1 MQRTP
6 SASTSPPHPLPH
18 SQSPIESG
26 LPFSFGNPVPLS
38 TRSSVMLWAASAI
51 AFALL
56 LAVPRWLP
64 DQWGGALAALLFV
77 GVQWA
82 GLRWA
87 VGPAWVAL
95 FRRPRWRD
103 VALGLAAVPLVIG
116 LPALVAAYGLGM
128 SHLSANASID
138 AVADLSPAQLVGRF
152 ALVAVQLLGEELVT
166 ILPLLATVALLHRAG
181 MPARWAVAL
190 AWMVTALVFGA
201 LHLPTYQWHL
211 GQALLVIGAARL
223 ALTAVFIYTRNL
235 WASTIAHIAN
245 DWTVMAFVLASTRT
259 IA

>member
-1 MQRTP
+1 MTRTITP
-6 SASTSPPHPLPH
+6 AAIASDLPY
-18 SQSPIESG
+18 
-26 LPFSFGNPVPLS
+26 SFGNPVPMT
-38 TRSSVMLWAASAI
+38 TRSSALLWAASAA

-56 LAVPRWLP
+56 VVVPRWLP
-64 DQWGGALAALLFV
+64 DLWGGALAALLFV

-95 FRRPRWRD
+95 FSRPRWRD

-116 LPALVAAYGLGM
+116 LPALVALYALGE

-138 AVADLSPAQLVGRF
+138 VVAGLSPAQLVGRF

-166 ILPLLATVALLHRAG
+166 IQPLLATVALLHRAG
-181 MPARWAVAL
+181 MPARWAVAV
-190 AWMVTALVFGA
+190 AWVVTALVFGA

-223 ALTAVFIYTRNL
+223 VLTAVFIYTGNL

-245 DWTVMAFVLASTRT
+245 DWTIMVFVLASARNV
-259 IA
+259 A

>member
-1 MQRTP
+1 M
-6 SASTSPPHPLPH
+6 
-18 SQSPIESG
+18 
-26 LPFSFGNPVPLS
+26 PLS

-51 AFALL
+51 AFVLL

-82 GLRWA
+82 GLRLA
-87 VGPAWVAL
+87 VGPAWRAL

-138 AVADLSPAQLVGRF
+138 AVAGLSPAQLAGRF

-245 DWTVMAFVLASTRT
+245 DWTIMAFVLASTRT